1 MLRENGRNSEGY
13 VCPLLTRLRQP
24 GDHSGVRQRSP
35 DDQFDRRCIVTDL
48 ETMLALSVIQNEM
61 MKVADN
67 LPGDASASK
76 ILGLVKNASSD
87 RSGARA
93 RLASDKGGEVRP
105 LLDPEATNVP
115 HALREPRQ
123 RHQVLDRQEKHGHVV
138 RIHRVQA
145 PLRPGEATADKH
157 TVDLSV
163 GVVDVRR
170 TVVLEKLSF
179 LQIEGKGVHRAT
191 GLQDLGEHPPRGR

>member
-67 LPGDASASK
+67 LPGDASKIVVYASK

-87 RSGARA
+87 RS
-93 RLASDKGGEVRP
+93 
-105 LLDPEATNVP
+105 
-115 HALREPRQ
+115 
-123 RHQVLDRQEKHGHVV
+123 
-138 RIHRVQA
+138 
-145 PLRPGEATADKH
+145 GEATADKH